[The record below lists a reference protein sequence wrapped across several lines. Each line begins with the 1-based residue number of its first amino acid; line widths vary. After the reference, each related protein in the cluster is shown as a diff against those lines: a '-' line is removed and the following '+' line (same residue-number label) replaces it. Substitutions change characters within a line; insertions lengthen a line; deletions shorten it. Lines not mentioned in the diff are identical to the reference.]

1 MHFYD
6 TLTFMILRNAT
17 VPIFAIDFYYK
28 YLYYNRTVDDRFT
41 RSEDQFGL
49 SKLSLSSYGLTQN
62 RSFVRADCRRI

>member
-41 RSEDQFGL
+41 RA
-49 SKLSLSSYGLTQN
+49 KISLAFRNYRFL
-62 RSFVRADCRRI
+62 RMV